1 MIDNLLLGIEAAFTI
16 KNLLYCFYGAVLGTI
31 VGILPGI
38 GPTAALSIVLP
49 YTLMTGDSL
58 SALIMMS
65 SIYMAVMYSGSTS
78 AILTKIPG
86 EITSLITSLD
96 GHPMTKKGK
105 GGAALAISAIGSLIG
120 GLSASILV
128 FLVIEQAANF
138 SIKFGPIELAG
149 LCFLAFASS
158 LFLLKKSLI
167 KSTSMLLLGI
177 FLGSVGLNPTTGVPR
192 FTMDLDFLY
201 NGINFG
207 ILAVSL
213 FGLVEILYNILNLKD
228 SNKIRSAKINF
239 KNLLLTKSE
248 LARGI
253 PSCLRGTII
262 GGLLGFVPGLGTI
275 LAPILSYAF
284 EKKISRHKDK
294 FGQGMIEGVAGPESA
309 NNAAVQTSFVPMLA
323 LGIPFSAPAALI
335 LATMVTYNILPGPMV
350 VSSHPMLF
358 WGLVVSLITANFL
371 LFVLNY
377 PLVFLWL
384 KFLKLNQKLLY
395 FLILICCIVG
405 VYSINKNIDDIFF
418 VLLPLTAMGYVLKL
432 LDFDLTPVI
441 IGFMIGPFF
450 EKYSMR
456 SLAIH
461 NNDFTIF
468 FTNGISLTCIVIS
481 IAIAYFTLRNNAHNI
496 RSIKI
501 GK

>member
-1 MIDNLLLGIEAAFTI
+1 MIDNLLIGIEAAFTI

-49 YTLMTGDSL
+49 YTLITGDSL

-86 EITSLITSLD
+86 EITSLITSID
-96 GHPMTKKGK
+96 GHAMTKKGN

-128 FLVIEQAANF
+128 FLVIEQAAKF
-138 SIKFGPIELAG
+138 SVKFGPIELAG
-149 LCFLAFASS
+149 LCFLALSSS
-158 LFLLKKSLI
+158 LFLLQKSVI

-177 FLGSVGLNPTTGVPR
+177 FLGSIGINPTTGVPR
-192 FTMDLDFLY
+192 FTMDLNFLY
-201 NGINFG
+201 NGINFA

-213 FGLVEILYNILNLKD
+213 FGVVEILYNIFNLKIR
-228 SNKIRSAKINF
+228 NKIQSTKINF
-239 KNLLLTKSE
+239 RNLLLTKSE
-248 LARGI
+248 LSRGI
-253 PSCLRGTII
+253 PSCLRGTVI
-262 GGLLGFVPGLGTI
+262 GGVLGLIPGLGTI

-284 EKKISRHKDK
+284 EKKISKHKDK
-294 FGQGMIEGVAGPESA
+294 FGEGMIEGVAGPESA

-335 LATMVTYNILPGPMV
+335 LATMASYSILPGPMV
-350 VSSHPMLF
+350 ATSHPILF
-358 WGLVVSLITANFL
+358 WGLVVSLITANLL

-377 PLVFLWL
+377 PLVFLWV

-395 FLILICCIVG
+395 FLIFIFCIVG
-405 VYSINKNIDDIFF
+405 VYSINKNINDIFF
-418 VLLPLTAMGYVLKL
+418 VLLPLTAMGYVLKS
-432 LDFDLTPVI
+432 LDFDLTSIV
-441 IGFMIGPFF
+441 IGFMIGPYF
-450 EKYSMR
+450 EKYFMR
-456 SLAIH
+456 SMAIH

-468 FTNGISLTCIVIS
+468 FTNSISLTCIVIS
-481 IAIAYFTLRNNAHNI
+481 IAIAYFTSRNNARNGRYI
-496 RSIKI
+496 NLGR
-501 GK
+501 